1 MYLEKFIYPAYSNTF
16 LNHKDSER
24 MVQYM
29 ENRVYCLYRVTT
41 DKQVDYDDR
50 SQADIP
56 MQRKACHRFAEEK
69 GWTIIHEEQEDGVSG
84 HKVRAENRD
93 KLQIIKEH
101 AKQGKFDILLVFMF
115 DRIGRIA
122 DETPFVVEWFVK
134 NGIRVWSTQ
143 EGEQRFDNHT
153 DKLTNYIRFWQ
164 ADGESEKTSIRT
176 KTALGQ
182 IVEDGGFKGGIA
194 PYGYDLVKSG
204 RLNKKKHELYE
215 LAINEAEAAVVR
227 IIFDKYV
234 HEGFGAQRIAT
245 YLNKLGYRMR
255 GGKNWHHA
263 TIRGIICNLT
273 YTGVLRSGESRS
285 KVLLHLQII
294 APELFEAA
302 QRIRTNRANAA
313 EAERTV
319 PRNIAGNSLLSGNVF
334 CGHCGSRLNLTTNG
348 KAYPCK
354 EDPNRIVKRVRY
366 ICYGKTRKQTD
377 CDGQT
382 GYTAHILDG
391 IIDKLVRQIFER
403 MKAIPKEEIVNAR
416 YREKM
421 EQRKGLL
428 RAVRADYTKTTDEL
442 NTLKAEV
449 IKALRGESAFSKE
462 LLGSM
467 VAEVETK
474 CLELQ
479 KQFEEAQA
487 AYDEGQAV
495 MASLNAQ
502 YDDII
507 SWADMY
513 DTASME
519 AKKMIVN
526 CLIKRVEV
534 YRDYKLHIDF
544 NIDFEQFSFGM
555 DIVTIAA

>member
-1 MYLEKFIYPAYSNTF
+1 
-16 LNHKDSER
+16 
-24 MVQYM
+24 M
-29 ENRVYCLYRVTT
+29 ENRVYCLYRVST
-41 DKQVDYDDR
+41 DKQVDYNDK

-93 KLQIIKEH
+93 KLQIIKDH
-101 AKQGKFDILLVFMF
+101 ARQGKFDILLVFMF

-134 NGIRVWSTQ
+134 NGVQVWSTQ

-182 IVEDGGFKGGIA
+182 IVEDGGFKGGVA

-204 RLNKKKHELYE
+204 RLNKRKHELYE
-215 LAINEAEAAVVR
+215 LAVNESEAAVVR
-227 IIFDKYV
+227 IIFEKYV
-234 HEGFGAQRIAT
+234 NEGFGAQRIAT
-245 YLNKLGYRMR
+245 YLNRLGYRAR
-255 GGKNWHHA
+255 TSKNWHHA

-273 YTGVLRSGESRS
+273 YTGILRSGESRS
-285 KVLLHLQII
+285 QVLPQLQLI
-294 APELFEAA
+294 PQEMFEAA
-302 QRIRTNRANAA
+302 QRIRTSRANAA
-313 EAERTV
+313 EKERTV
-319 PRNIAGNSLLSGNVF
+319 PRNIRGQSLLSGNVF
-334 CGHCGSRLNLTTNG
+334 CGHCGARLTLTTNG
-348 KAYPCK
+348 RAYPCAA
-354 EDPNRIVKRVRY
+354 DPNRIVKRVRY
-366 ICYGKTRKQTD
+366 ICYGKTRKQTE

-382 GYTAHILDG
+382 GYTAHILDA

-403 MKAIPKEEIVNAR
+403 MKSVPKGEIVNAR
-416 YREKM
+416 YKQKM
-421 EQRKGLL
+421 EERKLL
-428 RAVRADYTKTTDEL
+428 LQSVRSEHKNAVAEL
-442 NTLKAEV
+442 DMLKAE
-449 IKALRGESAFSKE
+449 IINALRGRSTFSKE
-462 LLGSM
+462 ILSSLVSESEAK
-467 VAEVETK
+467 VAK
-474 CLELQ
+474 LQ
-479 KQFEEAQA
+479 EQLDMAQS

-495 MASLNAQ
+495 MDTLNAQ
-502 YDDII
+502 YNDII
-507 SWADMY
+507 SWAEMY
-513 DTASME
+513 DNASME

-544 NIDFEQFSFGM
+544 NIDLEQFSMGM
-555 DIVTIAA
+555 DIMSFVA